1 MDAALFTKMLSDK
14 NVLDLRKLGY
24 KFPQADIKEFT
35 ELLKNGFYY
44 SLPLKDFSGQNIVY
58 LSSIAQVR
66 LSAAKVLLTPQNST
80 QLYGVKAM
88 EEEIVSTFTIEQVD
102 FTRDSVRKI
111 LSGLAPTDESESRI
125 FGMKKGLEFISDP
138 TNQISEETI
147 YQLYEMAIGAYLS
160 EEDRLLPG
168 HFYRHDSVYVVGAK
182 VEHTGLPW
190 QALPERM
197 GELVA
202 FIRED
207 SEINDLLKAA
217 LIHFYIAYLHPYF
230 DGNGRMARLMHL
242 WYLVQ
247 QGYSSALFVPL
258 SEYINKSRKGYYD
271 AYTLAEENATIR
283 GVVDA
288 TPFLAYFIEN
298 VYHISVLGFGKKSSH
313 LGIACCSLNEGEAP
327 DIPCQPCKLLGV
339 LGFGIFRHRPQLFQI
354 HIRRING
361 ASKPVQLVYAFLGG
375 DLTESPEPFGA
386 VGIEVLQR
394 NFHLIRCCAEPCK
407 RLVDGFLLTGKI
419 QIFGFAAILGLG
431 NAKHPRIIQIRWEGL
446 SVI

>member
-1 MDAALFTKMLSDK
+1 M
-14 NVLDLRKLGY
+14 
-24 KFPQADIKEFT
+24 
-35 ELLKNGFYY
+35 
-44 SLPLKDFSGQNIVY
+44 
-58 LSSIAQVR
+58 R
-66 LSAAKVLLTPQNST
+66 LSAAKVLLMPQNST

-138 TNQISEETI
+138 ANQITEETI
-147 YQLYEMAIGAYLS
+147 HQLYEMTIGAYLS

-182 VEHTGLPW
+182 VEHTDFPW

-271 AYTLAEENATIR
+271 AYTLVEENARIS
-283 GVVDA
+283 GMVDA
-288 TPFLAYFIEN
+288 TPFLVYFIEN
-298 VYHISVLGFGKKSSH
+298 VYH
-313 LGIACCSLNEGEAP
+313 
-327 DIPCQPCKLLGV
+327 KL
-339 LGFGIFRHRPQLFQI
+339 
-354 HIRRING
+354 NG
-361 ASKPVQLVYAFLGG
+361 ALPTTQTTAAFQEALSHGQVTEKEKSLWEFVLSAYGDTEFSTKQLEKDFGNAAYATIRSF
-375 DLTESPEPFGA
+375 
-386 VGIEVLQR
+386 VLK
-394 NFHLIRCCAEPCK
+394 FEK
-407 RLVDGFLLTGKI
+407 
-419 QIFGFAAILGLG
+419 LGLLKSTQYG
-431 NAKHPRIIQIRWEGL
+431 NRVKYAVRI
-446 SVI
+446 